1 MEEKW
6 YTTGE
11 AIRLIFA
18 HEEAKRTMIATTQK
32 PNYGIAQSRALGLL
46 FHAGISVPPVN
57 PISIAEEILKVPVR
71 FVTFESSESERI
83 SGFYDGEDNV
93 IVVNREEFPLR
104 QTFTIAHEL
113 GHKVLHEEWAR
124 SSDYQVLLRNPLEQN
139 RDFREKEADAF
150 AANLLMPRFM
160 MDAYYENLSH
170 SELSRL
176 FAVSVPAIKARLS
189 FLYGI

>member
-1 MEEKW
+1 MVSS
-6 YTTGE
+6 
-11 AIRLIFA
+11 
-18 HEEAKRTMIATTQK
+18 TQK
-32 PNYGIAQSRALGLL
+32 PNYRLAQSKALALL
-46 FHAGISVPPVN
+46 ASADITVPPVN
-57 PISIAEEILKVPVR
+57 PIDVAERVLNIPIR
-71 FVTFESSESERI
+71 FAVFDLDESERI
-83 SGFYDGEDNV
+83 SGFYDSEDNV
-93 IVVNREEFPLR
+93 IVVNRDEFPLR

-124 SSDYQVLLRNPLEQN
+124 SSDYQVLLRNPHEQN

-160 MDAYYENLSH
+160 MDAYYEDLSD

-176 FAVSVPAIKARLS
+176 FAVSVPAIKARKS

>member
-1 MEEKW
+1 MDML
-6 YTTGE
+6 G
-11 AIRLIFA
+11 
-18 HEEAKRTMIATTQK
+18 TMQK
-32 PNYGIAQSRALGLL
+32 PNYGLAQSKALDLLTRAGV
-46 FHAGISVPPVN
+46 SVPPVN
-57 PISIAEEILKVPVR
+57 PIWIAEGVLNVPVR
-71 FVTFESSESERI
+71 FATFESNESERI
-83 SGFYDGEDNV
+83 SGFYDSEDNV
-93 IVVNREEFPLR
+93 IVVNRDEFPLR

-124 SSDYQVLLRNPLEQN
+124 SSDYQVLLRDSHEQN

-160 MDAYYENLSH
+160 MDAYYENLSL

-176 FAVSVPAIKARLS
+176 FAVSVPAIKVRLS

>member
-1 MEEKW
+1 M
-6 YTTGE
+6 TT
-11 AIRLIFA
+11 
-18 HEEAKRTMIATTQK
+18 MQK
-32 PNYGIAQSRALGLL
+32 PNYGVAQAKALDLL
-46 FHAGISVPPVN
+46 NLASVSVPPVN
-57 PISIAEEILKVPVR
+57 PIWIAQEFLKVPVR
-71 FVTFESSESERI
+71 FATFESNESERI

-124 SSDYQVLLRNPLEQN
+124 SSDYQVLLRNPYEQN
-139 RDFREKEADAF
+139 KDFREKEADAF

-160 MDAYYENLSH
+160 MDMYYENLSQ

>member
-1 MEEKW
+1 MSAFAFAPNLSKPDYRRAER
-6 YTTGE
+6 E
-11 AIRLIFA
+11 AISLLN
-18 HEEAKRTMIATTQK
+18 QC
-32 PNYGIAQSRALGLL
+32 GI
-46 FHAGISVPPVN
+46 VEPPVN
-57 PISIAEEILKVPVR
+57 PIRIAQDVLNTPVR
-71 FVTFESSESERI
+71 FATFRPEESERI
-83 SGFYDGEDNV
+83 SGFYDSEDNA

-104 QTFTIAHEL
+104 QTFTIAHEM

-124 SSDYQVLLRNPLEQN
+124 SSDYQVLLRNPKDQN

-160 MDAYYENLSH
+160 MDEYYETLSF

-176 FAVSVPAIKARLS
+176 FAVSVPAIRARLS

>member
-1 MEEKW
+1 MS
-6 YTTGE
+6 
-11 AIRLIFA
+11 
-18 HEEAKRTMIATTQK
+18 ATIQK
-32 PNYGIAQSRALGLL
+32 PNYGLAQSRALELL
-46 FHAGISVPPVN
+46 FNAGIGVPPVN
-57 PISIAEEILKVPVR
+57 PISIAEEILKIPVR
-71 FVTFESSESERI
+71 FVTFKASESERI
-83 SGFYDGEDNV
+83 SGFYDGEDDV
-93 IVVNREEFPLR
+93 IVVNRDEFPLR

-124 SSDYQVLLRNPLEQN
+124 SSEYQVLLRNPLEQN

-160 MDAYYENLSH
+160 MDEYYSDLSH

>member
-1 MEEKW
+1 MFATQTRPD
-6 YTTGE
+6 Y
-11 AIRLIFA
+11 RLA
-18 HEEAKRTMIATTQK
+18 ESK
-32 PNYGIAQSRALGLL
+32 ALDLL
-46 FHAGISVPPVN
+46 VRAGINTPPVN
-57 PISIAEEILKVPVR
+57 PIDVAENILGVPVK
-71 FVTFESSESERI
+71 FAIFDATQSERI
-83 SGFYDGEDNV
+83 SGFYDSEENE
-93 IVVNREEFPLR
+93 IVVNREEAPLR

-124 SSDYQVLLRNPLEQN
+124 SSEYQVLLRNPQEQN

-160 MDAYYENLSH
+160 MDEYYDRSSV

-176 FAVSVPAIKARLS
+176 FAVSVPAIRARLS

>member
-1 MEEKW
+1 MFSSAQVAGNTKPDYRRAER
-6 YTTGE
+6 E
-11 AIRLIFA
+11 AIKLLN
-18 HEEAKRTMIATTQK
+18 EC
-32 PNYGIAQSRALGLL
+32 GI
-46 FHAGISVPPVN
+46 VEPPVN
-57 PISIAEEILKVPVR
+57 PIKIAERVMGVSVR
-71 FVTFESSESERI
+71 FATFRPDESARI
-83 SGFYDGEDNV
+83 SGFYDSEDDS

-124 SSDYQVLLRNPLEQN
+124 SSDYQVLLRNPKDQN

-160 MDAYYENLSH
+160 MDEYYDTQS
-170 SELSRL
+170 SADLSRL
-176 FAVSVPAIKARLS
+176 FAVSVPAIQARLS

>member
-1 MEEKW
+1 MVSLGLAPGLTKPDYRRAER
-6 YTTGE
+6 E
-11 AIRLIFA
+11 AINLLD
-18 HEEAKRTMIATTQK
+18 
-32 PNYGIAQSRALGLL
+32 QSGM
-46 FHAGISVPPVN
+46 VEPPVN
-57 PISIAEEILKVPVR
+57 PIEIAQGILNIPVK
-71 FVTFESSESERI
+71 FATFRPDASARI
-83 SGFYDGEDNV
+83 SGFYDCEEDA

-104 QTFTIAHEL
+104 QTFTIAHEM

-124 SSDYQVLLRNPLEQN
+124 SSDYQVLLRDPKDQN

-160 MDAYYENLSH
+160 MDQYYDTLPP

-176 FAVSVPAIKARLS
+176 FAVSVPAIRARLS